1 MAWRTGERTL
11 ATYDHIQRAGQFL
24 GKLEVIHKKM
34 KRREMAIVDSPKRI
48 ALSQTVAVPQSEAL
62 DDDLSFLLGED
73 EDDDT

>member
-1 MAWRTGERTL
+1 
-11 ATYDHIQRAGQFL
+11 
-24 GKLEVIHKKM
+24 M